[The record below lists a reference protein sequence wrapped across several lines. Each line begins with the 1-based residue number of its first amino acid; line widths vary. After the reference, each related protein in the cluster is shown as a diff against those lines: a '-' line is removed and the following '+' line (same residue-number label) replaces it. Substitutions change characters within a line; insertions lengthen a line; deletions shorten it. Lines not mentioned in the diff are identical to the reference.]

1 MHQALLIPEV
11 FLEIIAH
18 VNQIQN
24 PSSTA
29 EKALARKSI
38 AALATTCKTFH
49 EPAMDLLWSKV
60 DQLEP
65 LLGCVTRLHPLV
77 YHNGSRWRNTWSKGI
92 EPLSTYE
99 ARQFLCHSSR
109 IRSLNV
115 QSDHFF
121 HLLSVIP
128 AGECVFSGL
137 RSLTWKLS
145 TGKYLNLFLS
155 RTLHRCSLFTINQ
168 DLKNIVTRCAALED
182 LSIKKLNFDASTAD
196 ELSLLSDSV
205 RLCKRLA
212 TLSCPPL
219 DWAAWEHLSTL
230 PDLVKLGV
238 RDVQI
243 RGVPPWTLERDI
255 ANPIQFLN
263 VTVLSLQVHS
273 AAYIITVMQH
283 SQFPSLTKLKIET
296 DLLSSEEAER
306 FFSALSNCK
315 ACQTLQQLEITII
328 SFGPRSGQQAGPFA
342 AIPHLLCFTQLRS
355 LRLVC
360 RFSYIYLDND
370 LLLAAMSN
378 WPHLRALE
386 IEGSCLHPS
395 TVTFCGLFTALR
407 LCPHLHTLRVLIDPA
422 NTKIGPN
429 KKQHTSLKTVD
440 FDTLSPIANTADV
453 ARIIFNA
460 LPCVDQVNRFTMHTK
475 EWDEV
480 NRHLKSLKAGALHV
494 AGPASS
500 L

>member
-11 FLEIIAH
+11 FLEIFAH

-24 PSSTA
+24 PSSTR

-38 AALATTCKTFH
+38 AALTTTCKTFH

-60 DQLEP
+60 DH
-65 LLGCVTRLHPLV
+65 GA
-77 YHNGSRWRNTWSKGI
+77 RWDNTWSKGL
-92 EPLSTYE
+92 EPLSAHE
-99 ARQFLCHSSR
+99 ARQFLRHAAR
-109 IRSLNV
+109 VRSLNI

-128 AGECVFSGL
+128 IEKCVFSRL

-145 TGKYLNLFLS
+145 TCKYMDLFLS
-155 RTLHRCSLFTINQ
+155 CTLHRCSLFTINH

-196 ELSLLSDSV
+196 ELFLLSDSV
-205 RLCKRLA
+205 RLCKQLV

-219 DWAAWEHLSTL
+219 DWAVWEHLSNL
-230 PDLVKLGV
+230 PNLVRVGV

-243 RGVPPWTLERDI
+243 RGAPPWSLERDI
-255 ANPIQFLN
+255 ANPTQFLN
-263 VTVLSLQVHS
+263 VTALSLQVHS
-273 AAYIITVMQH
+273 AEYIITVMQH
-283 SQFPSLTKLKIET
+283 SQFPSLTELKLET
-296 DLLSSEEAER
+296 DLLSSEEAEQ
-306 FFSALSNCK
+306 FFCALSNCK

-328 SFGPRSGQQAGPFA
+328 SFGPRSGHQGSSLT
-342 AIPHLLCFTQLRS
+342 AIPHLLCFTQLQT

-370 LLLAAMSN
+370 LLLEAMSS

-395 TVTFCGLFTALR
+395 TVTFLGLFIALQ

-422 NTKIGPN
+422 NTEIGPN
-429 KKQHTSLKTVD
+429 KIRHTSLKTVD
-440 FDTLSPIANTADV
+440 FDTLSPTANTADV

-480 NRHLKSLKAGALHV
+480 NRHLKSLKAAALYV
-494 AGPASS
+494 AEPVSS

>member
-1 MHQALLIPEV
+1 M
-11 FLEIIAH
+11 
-18 VNQIQN
+18 
-24 PSSTA
+24 
-29 EKALARKSI
+29 
-38 AALATTCKTFH
+38 
-49 EPAMDLLWSKV
+49 
-60 DQLEP
+60 
-65 LLGCVTRLHPLV
+65 
-77 YHNGSRWRNTWSKGI
+77 
-92 EPLSTYE
+92 
-99 ARQFLCHSSR
+99 
-109 IRSLNV
+109 
-115 QSDHFF
+115 
-121 HLLSVIP
+121 
-128 AGECVFSGL
+128 
-137 RSLTWKLS
+137 
-145 TGKYLNLFLS
+145 
-155 RTLHRCSLFTINQ
+155 
-168 DLKNIVTRCAALED
+168 TRCAALED

-205 RLCKRLA
+205 RLCKQLV

-219 DWAAWEHLSTL
+219 DWVAWEHLSNL
-230 PDLVKLGV
+230 PNLVRVGV

-243 RGVPPWTLERDI
+243 RDAPPWTVQRDI
-255 ANPIQFLN
+255 ANPTQFLN
-263 VTVLSLQVHS
+263 VTVLSLQVYS

-283 SQFPSLTKLKIET
+283 SQFPSLTELKIET
-296 DLLSSEEAER
+296 DLLSLEETEQ
-306 FFSALSNCK
+306 FFYALSNCK
-315 ACQTLQQLEITII
+315 ACRTLQHLEITII
-328 SFGPRSGQQAGPFA
+328 SFGPRSGHQAGSLT
-342 AIPHLLCFTQLRS
+342 AIPHLFCFTQLRT

-360 RFSYIYLDND
+360 RFSYIHLDND
-370 LLLAAMSN
+370 ILLAAMSN
-378 WPHLRALE
+378 WPHLCTLE

-429 KKQHTSLKTVD
+429 KIQHTSLKTVD
-440 FDTLSPIANTADV
+440 FDTLSPMANTADV

>member
-1 MHQALLIPEV
+1 MHRALLIPEV
-11 FLEIIAH
+11 FLEIFAH
-18 VNQIQN
+18 VHQILN
-24 PSSTA
+24 PSSTG
-29 EKALARKSI
+29 EKTLARKSI
-38 AALATTCKTFH
+38 AALARTCKTFH

-65 LLGCVTRLHPLV
+65 LLGCVTRLHPLI
-77 YHNGSRWRNTWSKGI
+77 YHRGSRWDNTWSKGV
-92 EPLSTYE
+92 EPLSAHE
-99 ARQFLCHSSR
+99 AHQFLRHSAR
-109 IRSLNV
+109 VHSLNV

-128 AGECVFSGL
+128 IEKCVFPRL
-137 RSLTWKLS
+137 RKLTWKLS

-168 DLKNIVTRCAALED
+168 DLKNIVTRCAALVD
-182 LSIKKLNFDASTAD
+182 LSIKKINFDASTAD

-205 RLCKRLA
+205 RLCKQLV

-219 DWAAWEHLSTL
+219 DWAAWEHLSNL
-230 PDLVKLGV
+230 PSLVRVGV

-243 RGVPPWTLERDI
+243 RGAPPWSLERDI
-255 ANPIQFLN
+255 AYPTQFLN
-263 VTVLSLQVHS
+263 VTALSLQVYS
-273 AAYIITVMQH
+273 AGYIVAVMQH
-283 SQFPSLTKLKIET
+283 SQFPSLTELKIET
-296 DLLSSEEAER
+296 DLLSSEEAEQ
-306 FFSALSNCK
+306 FFRALSNCK

-328 SFGPRSGQQAGPFA
+328 SFGPRSGHQGGPLT
-342 AIPHLLCFTQLRS
+342 AIPHLLCFTQLRI

-360 RFSYIYLDND
+360 RFSYIYLDNG
-370 LLLAAMSN
+370 LLLEATSN
-378 WPHLRALE
+378 WPHLRTLE

-422 NTKIGPN
+422 NPNIGPN
-429 KKQHTSLKTVD
+429 NIQHTSLKIVD

-460 LPCVDQVNRFTMHTK
+460 LPCIDQVNRFTMHTK

-480 NRHLKSLKAGALHV
+480 NRHLKYLKAVALHV